1 MSRTLTSKKNGYMTV
16 EVGGGQVELITA
28 GDFRSNG
35 TIYCK
40 GTSRYGTHKNLLESM
55 EDVFKEDEALYRTVY
70 KLCYVKDNLTD
81 PNILR
86 IKINN
91 ERVSEL
97 DSEISDIIVR
107 MLELR
112 NEKVL
117 LMHEV
122 LHAQTLLINKVKK
135 GKKK

>member
-16 EVGGGQVELITA
+16 EVGGGQVERITS

-40 GTSRYGTHKNLLESM
+40 GNSRIGIHKNLLESM
-55 EDVFKEDEALYRTVY
+55 EDVFKEDEALYRAVY
-70 KLCYVKDNLTD
+70 KYCHLKDNLVD

-122 LHAQTLLINKVKK
+122 LHAQTQLIRKARLKNE
-135 GKKK
+135 

>member
-1 MSRTLTSKKNGYMTV
+1 MKINK
-16 EVGGGQVELITA
+16 EE
-28 GDFRSNG
+28 
-35 TIYCK
+35 CK
-40 GTSRYGTHKNLLESM
+40 GCKSLMHITEDGWLECH
-55 EDVFKEDEALYRTVY
+55 FT
-70 KLCYVKDNLTD
+70 DNLVD

-122 LHAQTLLINKVKK
+122 LHAQTQLIRKARLKNE
-135 GKKK
+135 